1 MRFFDFRLTM
11 WAQILVLRCTSDVMS
26 ISDRLAKS
34 NTEHGEIEMLTAYPA
49 SAPTPLSPG
58 GAKRG
63 DARAARKA
71 SWLDLLDPTQGESA
85 SVESTYGLK
94 LPSREELS
102 EVESSSRISE
112 ENGVLFLSIP
122 VVSHLHAIE
131 EAPSPIGFV
140 LSKEVLVTIRY
151 TQLRSFEAAAAKFS
165 KSDASPSSVDAFATV
180 VDEMVDLSA
189 DLLEGIAAEL
199 DAVSRS
205 VFLKPRTR
213 RRHLTR
219 SNDALHR
226 TLIEVGN
233 AGERLSRIRGSLL
246 GLQRIVP
253 FVSEPERD
261 WIPNN
266 TRSRLKTAQADLLS
280 LTDYE
285 THLSDKVQFLL
296 DAVLGFISTKQ
307 NDIFTVLTS
316 VSVIG
321 IPPTLVASIYG
332 MNFKNMPELDW
343 AWGYQFGLA
352 LIVLST
358 ILPFLWFKW
367 RGWL

>member
-1 MRFFDFRLTM
+1 
-11 WAQILVLRCTSDVMS
+11 
-26 ISDRLAKS
+26 
-34 NTEHGEIEMLTAYPA
+34 MLTAYPA
-49 SAPTPLSPG
+49 PPTAEVLHT
-58 GAKRG
+58 
-63 DARAARKA
+63 AREVL
-71 SWLDLLDPTQGESA
+71 WFDLLDPTTEEKA
-85 SVESTYGLK
+85 SVESKLGLE

-102 EVESSSRISE
+102 EVETSSRISE
-112 ENGVLFLSIP
+112 ERGVLFLSMPI
-122 VVSHLHAIE
+122 VSRAGAPE

-140 LSKEVLVTIRY
+140 LSKDVLLTIRY
-151 TQLRSFEAAAAKFS
+151 TQLGSFDKVAARFS
-165 KSDASPSSVDAFATV
+165 KNDAPGSSVETFAALV
-180 VDEMVDLSA
+180 EEIVDLSA

-205 VFLKPRTR
+205 VFVKTR
-213 RRHLTR
+213 GRRHHLTR
-219 SNDALHR
+219 SNDALHD
-226 TLIEVGN
+226 TLGDVGN
-233 AGERLSRIRGSLL
+233 GGNRLSRIRDSLL

-266 TRSRLKTAQADLLS
+266 MRSRLRIAQGDLLS

-296 DAVLGFISTKQ
+296 DAVLGFINTKQ
-307 NDIFTVLTS
+307 NEIFTVLTI
-316 VSVIG
+316 VSVVG

-343 AWGYQFGLA
+343 PWGYQYGLTL
-352 LIVLST
+352 LILST
-358 ILPFLWFKW
+358 ILPILWFKW

>member
-1 MRFFDFRLTM
+1 
-11 WAQILVLRCTSDVMS
+11 
-26 ISDRLAKS
+26 
-34 NTEHGEIEMLTAYPA
+34 MLTAYPA
-49 SAPTPLSPG
+49 SAPTLPSQASG
-58 GAKRG
+58 GGKGG
-63 DARAARKA
+63 DGQAACKVA
-71 SWLDLLDPTQGESA
+71 WLDLLDPTEDERA
-85 SVESTYGLK
+85 SVERNYRFK

-102 EVESSSRISE
+102 EVESSSRIFE
-112 ENGVLFLSIP
+112 ENGALFLSIP
-122 VVSHLHAIE
+122 FISHGRGVDEPL
-131 EAPSPIGFV
+131 SPIGFV
-140 LSKEVLVTIRY
+140 LSNDMLVTIRY
-151 TQLRSFEAAAAKFS
+151 TQLRSFDTVAAKFS
-165 KSDASPSSVDAFATV
+165 ECDARPASVDVFAALV
-180 VDEMVDLSA
+180 EEMVDFNA
-189 DLLEGIAAEL
+189 DWLEDVAAEL
-199 DAVSRS
+199 NAVSRA
-205 VFLKPRTR
+205 VFVKSRKS

-219 SNDALHR
+219 SNDALQR

-253 FVSEPERD
+253 FVAKPERD
-261 WIPNN
+261 WIPNK
-266 TRSRLKTAQADLLS
+266 TRTRLNSVQTDLLS

-307 NDIFTVLTS
+307 NDIFTVLTI

-321 IPPTLVASIYG
+321 FPPTLVASIYG
-332 MNFKNMPELDW
+332 MNFKNMPELQW

-358 ILPFLWFKW
+358 VLPILWFKW